1 MAQLR
6 ELKKQQTRQKIS
18 HVATL
23 MFIEHGF
30 EQTTIA
36 DIAKAA
42 GVSKMTVTNYFPRKE
57 DLFFDAYEEVVNG
70 PSRTVAER
78 APGES
83 ALAALRRKYLADCEE
98 HAPLLG
104 RFGPGFARLV
114 VESPALRARLRE
126 IYDQQE
132 EALADTLIE
141 EVGAN
146 GVAPRVAA
154 AQLSGVQRVL
164 FHEARRRVEAGQ
176 DEEEFFTGLA
186 AAAREAFAL
195 LEPALAGYAVK
206 QPRGGR

>member
-6 ELKKQQTRQKIS
+6 ELKKQQTRERIS

-23 MFIEHGF
+23 MFIERGF

-36 DIAKAA
+36 DIAQAA

-57 DLFFDAYEEVVNG
+57 DLFFDAYEEVVDG

-78 APGES
+78 SPGES
-83 ALAALRRKYLADCEE
+83 ALAALRRKYLADCEA
-98 HAPLLG
+98 HAALLG
-104 RFGPGFARLV
+104 RISPGFARLT
-114 VESPALRARLRE
+114 VESPALRTRLRE

-132 EALADTLIE
+132 QALARTLIE
-141 EVGAN
+141 EVGAE

-164 FHEARRRVEAGQ
+164 FHEARRRCEAGQ

-186 AAAREAFAL
+186 AAAREAFGL
-195 LEPALAGYAVK
+195 LEPALGDYAVK
-206 QPRGGR
+206 